1 MKVINLRKYDIRNRW
16 KDNENRQL
24 LIIGGLFVAQALW
37 NANYNAIASA
47 VALIAAVYTLPFL
60 YEKIKN
66 VFDIGDEKQ

>member
-1 MKVINLRKYDIRNRW
+1 MKVINLRKYDIRNRG

-24 LIIGGLFVAQALW
+24 LIIGGLFVAQALS
-37 NANYNAIASA
+37 NANYNAIASV

-60 YEKIKN
+60 YGKIKN